1 MQAPV
6 TEPCARWAQGRD
18 GAEWI
23 SCKFPWPD
31 CSSTR
36 TRQSERS
43 WCAHHCSHCW
53 TRHFQLWF
61 SLFLIISDVPRVP
74 AYFGGC
80 WELSLNAWKGIQG
93 PRLSM
98 PGDVGC
104 FKAPKLQLFKEAR
117 PGGGK
122 AVVQVLLKPHPAV
135 GSQVW
140 HSKSLALF
148 KFGLKIPMKS
158 YSTCWVTT
166 FHNVITWPFQ
176 RVGFRSTYY
185 WLKACQISFFLS
197 KLHVMIH
204 GDPSVLFLIRCCSPV
219 REAEGKQSD
228 VLKKYVLSRSWGI
241 QRNTRKAFWD

>member
-1 MQAPV
+1 MVRFLPV
-6 TEPCARWAQGRD
+6 PEPGSLKGTDVPC
-18 GAEWI
+18 
-23 SCKFPWPD
+23 
-31 CSSTR
+31 
-36 TRQSERS
+36 
-43 WCAHHCSHCW
+43 HCSHCW
-53 TRHFQLWF
+53 TRHFSLWF
-61 SLFLIISDVPRVP
+61 LLFSSQKWCSQGSSIFWCLLGAFPLPWVGVYSQCME
-74 AYFGGC
+74 AKTFH
-80 WELSLNAWKGIQG
+80 AWRCGV
-93 PRLSM
+93 L
-98 PGDVGC
+98 C
-104 FKAPKLQLFKEAR
+104 FKAPKTQLFKEAQ

-158 YSTCWVTT
+158 YSVCWVTT
-166 FHNVITWPFQ
+166 FHNVISWPFQ

-204 GDPSVLFLIRCCSPV
+204 GDLLILFLIRCCSRV
-219 REAEGKQSD
+219 RETEGKQSD

-241 QRNTRKAFWD
+241 QKNTRKAFWD

>member
-1 MQAPV
+1 MCPV
-6 TEPCARWAQGRD
+6 TAHIAEQGTS
-18 GAEWI
+18 
-23 SCKFPWPD
+23 SCG
-31 CSSTR
+31 
-36 TRQSERS
+36 
-43 WCAHHCSHCW
+43 
-53 TRHFQLWF
+53 F
-61 SLFLIISDVPRVP
+61 SLFLIMNDIPRVP

-80 WELSLNAWKGIQG
+80 WELSHCLEWEFTLHVWKRIW
-93 PRLSM
+93 RLSV
-98 PGDVGC
+98 PGEVGC
-104 FKAPKLQLFKEAR
+104 FHFKAPKIQLFQEAW

-122 AVVQVLLKPHPAV
+122 AVVEVLFKPHPAV

-204 GDPSVLFLIRCCSPV
+204 GDPLILFLIRCCSGV
-219 REAEGKQSD
+219 HETEGKQSD
-228 VLKKYVLSRSWGI
+228 TLDKYVLSRSWGI
-241 QRNTRKAFWD
+241 QRNTRKAFWNLKTSCGVRLKMEF

>member
-1 MQAPV
+1 M
-6 TEPCARWAQGRD
+6 
-18 GAEWI
+18 
-23 SCKFPWPD
+23 
-31 CSSTR
+31 
-36 TRQSERS
+36 
-43 WCAHHCSHCW
+43 
-53 TRHFQLWF
+53 
-61 SLFLIISDVPRVP
+61 P
-74 AYFGGC
+74 AYFGEC
-80 WELSLNAWKGIQG
+80 WELSHCLELEFTLKVWKGIWR

-98 PGDVGC
+98 PGDVGSFN
-104 FKAPKLQLFKEAR
+104 FKAPKIQPFKEAR
-117 PGGGK
+117 SGGGK

-197 KLHVMIH
+197 KLHIMIH
-204 GDPSVLFLIRCCSPV
+204 GDPSILFLIRCCSWG
-219 REAEGKQSD
+219 RETEEKQSE

-241 QRNTRKAFWD
+241 QSNTRKAFWD